1 MGFLHDA
8 MPYRVVLNIDMEW
21 CGNKVVAY
29 FCTKKR
35 AEEYI
40 QYLGTVDKGTYYV
53 QDTPKDL

>member
-1 MGFLHDA
+1 

-53 QDTPKDL
+53 QETPKDL